1 VSKIIKT
8 TEETHAAI
16 FEDIEQI
23 AEEERSRIFGA
34 PPEPEDIK
42 LLREETQKECRRL
55 ILEAKEQAKAI
66 RAQAKEEGYN
76 QGKEEG
82 YRKGFE
88 DGIAQM
94 TEERERYRS
103 QLESFVALIE
113 EERVRLWNEAE
124 PQILQFA
131 LEIAQ
136 KIVKD
141 EARINH
147 EVAISVIKNAM
158 RRIVDTNNIRIRV
171 NGSDLEAV
179 RGAREDIAQLVDGIR
194 HLEIVEDR
202 RVSPGGCV
210 VETSGGNIDS
220 RIETQFAEVEKLF
233 TSGSAHS
240 TAS

>member
-1 VSKIIKT
+1 MSKVIKS
-8 TEETHAAI
+8 TEISHAAI

-23 AEEERSRIFGA
+23 AEEERSRIFGN
-34 PPEPEDIK
+34 PPEPEDIQI
-42 LLREETQKECRRL
+42 LREETEKECRRL
-55 ILEAKEQAKAI
+55 LSEAKEQAKMI
-66 RAQAKEEGYN
+66 RAQAKEEGFN
-76 QGKEEG
+76 LGKEEG
-82 YRKGFE
+82 YRNGFQ
-88 DGIAQM
+88 DGMAQM
-94 TEERERYRS
+94 AEERERYRS

-113 EERVRLWNEAE
+113 EERLRLWNEAE
-124 PQILQFA
+124 PQIVQFA
-131 LEIAQ
+131 LEVAQ

-220 RIETQFAEVEKLF
+220 RIETQFAEVDKLF
-233 TSGSAHS
+233 TNRSANPATS
-240 TAS
+240 